1 MPELPEIEAYLHALR
16 PRIVASTVVAVR
28 VASFSLLRTFNP
40 PVDAISEHEVTGVH
54 RVGKRISIDL
64 ENDLHAVIHLMVAGR
79 LAWAAEP
86 KAVPKRG
93 GLAAFDFTTGS
104 LLLTEAGTKRRAGL
118 WIVTSGGL
126 ADLDPG
132 GIEVAD
138 STVDEFRNAL
148 CSERHTL
155 KRALTDA
162 RYLSGIGGAFGD
174 EILHRARL
182 SPTQMNTNLSDEEFE
197 RLHAAATAVLAEWTE
212 QRITETGD
220 GFPTKVTAVPS
231 RHGRPREVRRSL
243 PRVWSTHPTNRLRR
257 ARDQLLPR
265 LSNRRSHPGRPLPLT
280 TPEGRLAQN
289 RGRSVKPRCARR
301 SRHMTQLR
309 CVVAGSKY
317 QAGRD
322 CPPFRGDGRTR

>member
-40 PVDAISEHEVTGVH
+40 PVDAVSGHEVTGVH

-182 SPTQMNTNLSDEEFE
+182 SPTQMNTNLSDEELE

-220 GFPTKVTAVPS
+220 GFPTKVTAFHSDMAV
-231 RHGRPREVRRSL
+231 HGKFGEACPVCGAPIQRIVSAGRETNYCPGCQTGGRILADRSL
-243 PRVWSTHPTNRLRR
+243 SRLLKDDWPRTVDDL
-257 ARDQLLPR
+257 
-265 LSNRRSHPGRPLPLT
+265 
-280 TPEGRLAQN
+280 
-289 RGRSVKPRCARR
+289 
-301 SRHMTQLR
+301 
-309 CVVAGSKY
+309 
-317 QAGRD
+317 
-322 CPPFRGDGRTR
+322 

>member
-220 GFPTKVTAVPS
+220 GFPTKVTAFHPDMAV
-231 RHGRPREVRRSL
+231 HGKFGEACPVCGAPIQRIVSAGRETNYCPGCQTGGRILADRSL
-243 PRVWSTHPTNRLRR
+243 SRLLKDDWPRTVDDL
-257 ARDQLLPR
+257 
-265 LSNRRSHPGRPLPLT
+265 
-280 TPEGRLAQN
+280 
-289 RGRSVKPRCARR
+289 
-301 SRHMTQLR
+301 
-309 CVVAGSKY
+309 
-317 QAGRD
+317 
-322 CPPFRGDGRTR
+322 